1 MPNNKYHSP
10 QPGPLGQHIMYGAD
24 YNSGV
29 ATQPLTLTTEDG
41 VTTYTLFIGTGG
53 KLYLKAGVPANA
65 TDGTVVG
72 TQT

>member
-1 MPNNKYHSP
+1 MPDNKYRSP
-10 QPGPLGQHIMYGAD
+10 QAGPLGYKTFGAD
-24 YNSGV
+24 FNSAV

-41 VTTYTLFIGTGG
+41 LTVYTLFIGTAG

>member
-1 MPNNKYHSP
+1 MPNNAYNTPS
-10 QPGPLGQHIMYGAD
+10 PGPLGERNFGAD
-24 YNSGV
+24 FNSAV
-29 ATQPLTLTTEDG
+29 TTQPFTLISEDG
-41 VTTYTLFIGTGG
+41 LTVYTLFIGTAG

>member
-1 MPNNKYHSP
+1 MPDNKYRSQ
-10 QPGPLGQHIMYGAD
+10 QPGPLGFKQFGAD

-29 ATQPLTLTTEDG
+29 ATQALTLVTEDG

-53 KLYLKAGVPANA
+53 KLYIKAGTPSSA

>member
-1 MPNNKYHSP
+1 MPNNSYHTP
-10 QPGPLGQHIMYGAD
+10 PPGPLGNRPYGAD
-24 YNSGV
+24 YNAGV
-29 ATQPLTLTTEDG
+29 ATRALTLVTEDG

-53 KLYLKAGVPANA
+53 KLYLKAGTPSSA